1 MAEISF
7 DEYFKFPDT
16 YKQNLM
22 DNVTIIKEKISSSNR
37 INSNE
42 YTKLEDYLNSIFYP
56 SENDADGIAY
66 SKQFMN
72 KLRSLYEVKADK
84 IITSDLGDLSYKA
97 IQKKPTLDRSTNVHR
112 ASLRTMKAQ
121 YDAITNVIKNLSET
135 ENAKEI
141 QTVLDEVNKE
151 YGNVLAVIED
161 VLKTYSDETETTQI
175 GKGIVKKH
183 GGDFSKI
190 NEAQNGLRALYNTF
204 NNAGLII
211 LPIDYGDF
219 LEYGLGLLS
228 KEMSDITDN
237 FEDEVI
243 EYMQNNIVLGGQN
256 VSRGGG
262 LVDVDMSIKSDFK
275 KQVKKTEN
283 NSTKI
288 FWQYQNITL
297 SYDPSNITVLNT
309 GVKKQGKVDVMLT
322 LPDALGGEKF
332 RISAKN
338 WKTIDDLRNLGST
351 SLMDAI
357 HRNVGDSGL
366 DYYMLSMQNPQ
377 EVYMQA
383 ADELAKI
390 CAFAD
395 IAMGLSQKEGYADTL
410 VINDRTAKHLYVRN
424 IPQMILD
431 AVNNN
436 LSKLALK
443 GYDISSIS
451 DEAKKARQVA
461 MKLKEGRIEEY
472 FRIFRSQLRSIEIS
486 VQFLAP

>member
-7 DEYFKFPDT
+7 DEYFNFPDT
-16 YKQNLM
+16 YKQYLLNAATT
-22 DNVTIIKEKISSSNR
+22 VKEKISSLNR
-37 INSNE
+37 INSDE
-42 YTKLEDYLNSIFYP
+42 YTKLENYLNSVFYP
-56 SENDADGIAY
+56 SEDNADGITY
-66 SKQFMN
+66 SKQFMDR
-72 KLRSLYEVKADK
+72 LRSLYEAKTDK
-84 IITSDLGDLSYKA
+84 IITSDIGDLTYKA
-97 IQKKPTLDRSTNVHR
+97 LNKKPTLDRSVNVHR
-112 ASLRTMKAQ
+112 ASLRTMKSQ
-121 YDAITNVIKNLSET
+121 YDAIVNVINNLADT
-135 ENAKEI
+135 ENAKKI
-141 QTVLDEVNKE
+141 QAVLDEVNKQ
-151 YGNVLAVIED
+151 YGNVLATIED
-161 VLKTYSDETETTQI
+161 VLKTYEDEGETTQI

-183 GGDFSKI
+183 GGNFEKI

-228 KEMSDITDN
+228 NEMAEITDN

-243 EYMQNNIVLGGQN
+243 EYMQDKIVLGGKN
-256 VSRGGG
+256 VARGGG

-275 KQVKKTEN
+275 KKTKKVKN
-283 NSTKI
+283 GPTKI

-322 LPDALGGEKF
+322 LPDAMGGEKF

-338 WKTIDDLRNLGST
+338 WKTIDELRNLGST
-351 SLMDAI
+351 SLLDAI
-357 HRNVGDSGL
+357 HRNTGDLEL
-366 DYYMLSMQNPQ
+366 DYYMLSMQNPK

-390 CAFAD
+390 CIFAD
-395 IAMGLSQKEGYADTL
+395 IAMGLSQEKGYADTL

-431 AVNNN
+431 AVNKN
-436 LSKLALK
+436 LSSLALK
-443 GYDISSIS
+443 GYDVSSIS
-451 DEAKKARQVA
+451 EEAAKARQIA
-461 MKLKEGRIEEY
+461 MRLKEGRLEEY
-472 FRIFRSQLRSIEIS
+472 YRIFRSQLRSIEVS
-486 VQFLAP
+486 VQFLAL

>member
-7 DEYFKFPDT
+7 DEYFNFPDT
-16 YKQNLM
+16 YKQYLLNATTT
-22 DNVTIIKEKISSSNR
+22 VKEKISSLNR
-37 INSNE
+37 INSKE
-42 YTKLEDYLNSIFYP
+42 YKNLETYLNSIFYP
-56 SENDADGIAY
+56 SEDDADGVAY

-72 KLRSLYEVKADK
+72 RLRSLYEAKTDK
-84 IITSDLGDLSYKA
+84 IITSDIGDLTYKA
-97 IQKKPTLDRSTNVHR
+97 LNKKPTLDRSVNVHR
-112 ASLRTMKAQ
+112 ASLRTMKSQ
-121 YDAITNVIKNLSET
+121 YDAIVNVINNLADT

-141 QTVLDEVNKE
+141 QAVLDEVNKQ
-151 YGNVLAVIED
+151 YGNVLATIED
-161 VLKTYSDETETTQI
+161 VLKTYEDEGEITQI

-183 GGDFSKI
+183 GGNFEKI

-228 KEMSDITDN
+228 NEMAEITDN

-243 EYMQNNIVLGGQN
+243 EYMQDKIVLGGQN
-256 VSRGGG
+256 VARGGG

-275 KQVKKTEN
+275 KKTKKAEN
-283 NSTKI
+283 GSTKI

-322 LPDALGGEKF
+322 LPDAMGGEKF

-338 WKTIDDLRNLGST
+338 WKTIDELRNLGST
-351 SLMDAI
+351 SLLDAI
-357 HRNVGDSGL
+357 HRNTGDLEL
-366 DYYMLSMQNPQ
+366 DYYMLSMQNPK

-390 CAFAD
+390 CIFAD
-395 IAMGLSQKEGYADTL
+395 IAMGLSQEEGYADTL
-410 VINDRTAKHLYVRN
+410 VINDRTAKYLYVRN

-431 AVNNN
+431 AVNKN
-436 LSKLALK
+436 LSSLALK
-443 GYDISSIS
+443 GYDVSSINE
-451 DEAKKARQVA
+451 EAAKARQIA
-461 MKLKEGRIEEY
+461 MRLKEGRLEEY
-472 FRIFRSQLRSIEIS
+472 YRIFRSQLRSIEVS

>member
-7 DEYFKFPDT
+7 DEYFNFPDT
-16 YKQNLM
+16 YKQYLLN
-22 DNVTIIKEKISSSNR
+22 TTTTIKEKISSLNR

-42 YTKLEDYLNSIFYP
+42 YTNLEKYLNSIFYP
-56 SENDADGIAY
+56 SEDNADGVAY

-72 KLRSLYEVKADK
+72 RLRSLYEAKTNK
-84 IITSDLGDLSYKA
+84 IITSDIGDLTYKA
-97 IQKKPTLDRSTNVHR
+97 LNKKPTLDRSVNVHR
-112 ASLRTMKAQ
+112 ASLRTMKSQ
-121 YDAITNVIKNLSET
+121 YDAIVNVINNLANT

-141 QTVLDEVNKE
+141 QAVLDEVNKQ
-151 YGNVLAVIED
+151 YGNVLATIED
-161 VLKTYSDETETTQI
+161 VLKTYENEVETTQI
-175 GKGIVKKH
+175 GKSIVKKH
-183 GGDFSKI
+183 GGNFEKI

-228 KEMSDITDN
+228 NEMAEITDN

-243 EYMQNNIVLGGQN
+243 KYMQDKIVLGGKN
-256 VSRGGG
+256 VARGGG
-262 LVDVDMSIKSDFK
+262 LVDVDMSIKSNFK
-275 KQVKKTEN
+275 KKIKKTEN
-283 NSTKI
+283 GSTKI

-322 LPDALGGEKF
+322 LPDAMGGEKF

-338 WKTIDDLRNLGST
+338 WKTIDELRNLGST
-351 SLMDAI
+351 SLLDAI
-357 HRNVGDSGL
+357 HRNTGDLEL
-366 DYYMLSMQNPQ
+366 DYYMLSMQNPK

-390 CAFAD
+390 CIFAD
-395 IAMGLSQKEGYADTL
+395 IAMGLSQEEGYADTL
-410 VINDRTAKHLYVRN
+410 VINDRTAKYLYVRN

-431 AVNNN
+431 AVNKN
-436 LSKLALK
+436 LSSLALK

-451 DEAKKARQVA
+451 EEAAKARQIA
-461 MKLKEGRIEEY
+461 MRLKEGRLEEY
-472 FRIFRSQLRSIEIS
+472 YKIFRSQLRSIEVS
-486 VQFLAP
+486 VQFLEP